1 MKRIRLNGRCM
12 GTQERA
18 HRHLRQRLRLPA
30 YYGNNLDALYDCL
43 TEIGTPT
50 ELLLVNARW
59 MRARLG
65 AYGGKLLAVI
75 VAAAAENPRIAVVVR
90 EGWL

>member
-1 MKRIRLNGRCM
+1 MMKRFRFPRLWRNKKGVAAV
-12 GTQERA
+12 EFA
-18 HRHLRQRLRLPA
+18 LILPMFA
-30 YYGNNLDALYDCL
+30 GIYLGSVEL
-43 TEIGTPT
+43 T